1 MAHDPRGM
9 PLDPRQE
16 APLVG
21 GGAREVGHRPA
32 IRDLGAVQVARP
44 RVAAEVDVD
53 DRLAQR
59 AEQRQL
65 AQREEA
71 VRRAED
77 ERVVADE
84 CRGEEHHHRR
94 PIQEPPRRA
103 REAARRDGP
112 PVQPRHD
119 ACQPTL
125 IGRRCI
131 ATRVVPQVDERRP
144 DADLLESGAQVA
156 AVAGYL
162 AKADEHRVRA
172 PAHSASSP
180 RLPPSGGASAPAGSQ
195 AQHLPRTRVMPRCDI
210 ARVDDEIRPLEH
222 RIPVDLGVRGD
233 DDHCNR
239 APQAR
244 ASARGLLTSGSSLP
258 LLRGVGRTRAA
269 AGRDRSPAPRGSG
282 GRR

>member
-1 MAHDPRGM
+1 MGRGGSVRLAGSPATGYGRPTVEEAHEWARVEVARWTVAHDPRGM

-172 PAHSASSP
+172 RAHSASSP
-180 RLPPSGGASAPAGSQ
+180 RLPPCRRGISSSRLPGAAPA
-195 AQHLPRTRVMPRCDI
+195 ADACDAALRHRACRRRDPTARTPHPSRSR
-210 ARVDDEIRPLEH
+210 
-222 RIPVDLGVRGD
+222 
-233 DDHCNR
+233 R
-239 APQAR
+239 A
-244 ASARGLLTSGSSLP
+244 G
-258 LLRGVGRTRAA
+258 
-269 AGRDRSPAPRGSG
+269 
-282 GRR
+282 